1 MEKRGHKIRDGGAE
15 NTGVKGNVPTGFQ
28 PIILHQPFFA
38 KACRQIV
45 AGTTLLFRYMQIEM
59 L

>member
-1 MEKRGHKIRDGGAE
+1 MEKRGHKIRDVGAE

-38 KACRQIV
+38 KACQQVV
-45 AGTTLLFRYMQIEM
+45 AGTTRLFRYMQIEM